1 MGLFKKKTTAESD
14 STASEWYTEKL
25 ALIDSLDKEDMP
37 TDDEAPCR
45 VVICIA
51 SERANGETNLAVSVK
66 SNNPKVQ
73 LDALTRIAEQ
83 NDTFF
88 KLLQAAVEKVKTKK
102 AIEGDA
108 KMPDK
113 LKNIFC
119 NMIDSL

>member
-45 VVICIA
+45 VMVCIA

-66 SNNPKVQ
+66 SNDPKIQ
-73 LDALTRIAEQ
+73 LDAFTKIAEQ
-83 NDTFF
+83 NDKFF
-88 KLLQAAVEKVKTKK
+88 NLLQAAVEKVKEKRE
-102 AIEGDA
+102 IQGDA
-108 KMPDK
+108 GMPDK

>member
-1 MGLFKKKTTAESD
+1 MGLFKKKTTAENN

-51 SERANGETNLAVSVK
+51 SERSNGEKNLAVSVK
-66 SNNPKVQ
+66 INNPKVQ

-102 AIEGDA
+102 AIQGDA
-108 KMPDK
+108 GMPDK